1 MDWCK
6 ELEFLVPSEEA
17 ISFPERQPNLIFDSL
32 LVSLYFSYVVAK
44 QVL

>member
-1 MDWCK
+1 MYWCK

-17 ISFPERQPNLIFDSL
+17 VSFPKRQPHLIFDSL
-32 LVSLYFSYVVAK
+32 LASLYFSYVVAK